1 MPQIQKLSICI
12 LFVLSAAA
20 VSVSAQ
26 AGDRWSQL
34 ASVRA
39 GTQLIVDHDNGRVVK
54 GKFARV
60 TDNSLVLRVSGSE
73 VDLPRDA
80 VAAVHRS
87 RRSSRLKRGMIGA
100 LAGAGAGIG
109 IGVAAVLVGKADP
122 LVPAG
127 TLLIGIPVGA
137 AIGAATASSKK
148 GELLYSR

>member
-12 LFVLSAAA
+12 LFVLSTAA
-20 VSVSAQ
+20 VSGSAQ
-26 AGDRWSQL
+26 GGDRWSQL
-34 ASVRA
+34 ASVGV
-39 GTQLIVDHDNGRVVK
+39 GTRLIVDQDNGRVVK
-54 GKFARV
+54 GKFARA

-73 VDLPRDA
+73 VALPRDSI
-80 VAAVHRS
+80 AAVHRS

-109 IGVAAVLVGKADP
+109 VGVAAVLVGKADP

-137 AIGAATASSKK
+137 AIGAATANSKK

>member
-1 MPQIQKLSICI
+1 MLQIQKLSICI
-12 LFVLSAAA
+12 MIVLAAGA
-20 VSVSAQ
+20 AFVSAQ
-26 AGDRWSQL
+26 TGDRWGQL
-34 ASVRA
+34 ASVSV
-39 GTQLIVDHDNGRVVK
+39 GTRLIVDQDNGRVVR
-54 GKFARV
+54 GKFVRA

-73 VDLPRDA
+73 VDLPRDSI
-80 VAAVHRS
+80 AAVHRS

-109 IGVAAVLVGKADP
+109 IGVASVLVGKADP

-137 AIGAATASSKK
+137 AIGAATASWKK